1 MFNEPLT
8 MDEIFEQNANYL
20 FNYYSKIK
28 KEDDEKGA
36 IIIPGFLMIK
46 NICNKSNNTENVID
60 ESNLP
65 ISSEEENEKNQKKK
79 KNFKNE
85 DEENFSEKDN
95 KKTKPTPR
103 KKRRYFAI
111 KTCQIYDIKTEF

>member
-28 KEDDEKGA
+28 KEEDEKGE

-65 ISSEEENEKNQKKK
+65 ISSDEEKNHKKK

-85 DEENFSEKDN
+85 DEENFSEKEN
-95 KKTKPTPR
+95 KKTKPTPK